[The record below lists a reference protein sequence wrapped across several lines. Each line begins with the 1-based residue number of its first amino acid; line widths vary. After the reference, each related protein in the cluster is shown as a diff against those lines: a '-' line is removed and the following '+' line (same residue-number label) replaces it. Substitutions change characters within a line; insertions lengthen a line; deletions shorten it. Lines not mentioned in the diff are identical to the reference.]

1 MADRLSNSADR
12 TDQLIRSGLNLIQQA
27 LSIYD
32 GDLRL
37 AACNSRFAEMFG
49 LPENLTTV
57 GAHFGDT
64 IRYLAERGDYGPVDD
79 VAAFVRERVE
89 QAQAFEP
96 HYVERERA
104 NGQTISVEGS
114 PLSQGGWVTVYTD
127 ITAIKRQEQL
137 LRARSEHLSDQVI
150 GHSEDLARTNRELAA
165 ANATLA
171 QTKRDLIQS
180 EALTR
185 TTTEMMPAHI
195 AHVDLSE
202 RYTYSNRKL
211 ASVLPGRP
219 TRIVGLAARDALG
232 DEAYHAIKP
241 NLDRAFS
248 GDASVF
254 EFTHTAT
261 QRRIRAA
268 FNPGRDASGKVS
280 GVYILS
286 MDITEEAQARAA
298 MAQTHKREL
307 AAQLTS
313 GLAHDFSNL
322 LTIILGLQGR
332 LAQSPD
338 LSDAA
343 REMIATTRA
352 AALRGGVLLEKLANI
367 SGPRDLHPVATDIDA
382 LLQDVKA
389 LASPALP
396 DAIALETET
405 EGLDHAV
412 LLDAGFLQD
421 SLLNLVLNARDAT
434 GSDTGL
440 IRIDVRPVEATWLD
454 LTVTDTGP
462 GFTQEALEHALDPFY
477 TTKRG
482 ADGSGLGLS
491 MVYDFAQL
499 SGGHLRLSNLQEGG
513 AEVRLRLPLRWQT
526 NRAAPGLVLLVEDED
541 DLRVAI
547 REMLRELGHTVI
559 EATSADEAEALVA
572 IAGVEMVLSDITLGG
587 GRNGLDLARALAA
600 HAAAPR
606 IHLMTSLPE
615 TNRLRREASRDFALI
630 AKPFATAE
638 LTRFLSPEMPT

>member
-541 DLRVAI
+541 DLRVAV
-547 REMLRELGHTVI
+547 RGMLRELGHTVI

>member
-462 GFTQEALEHALDPFY
+462 GFTLEALEHALDPFY

-630 AKPFATAE
+630 AKPFTTAE